1 MVIYVYGQR
10 IVIPYYLFIIPIFIY
25 TCILVG
31 EGSYRGGSISHW
43 PWRGSVTLQVCLSV
57 IVTTPLPTF
66 SKKNFFFLWGGV
78 SLYQVYFLFTVE
90 TKINKDL
97 RFHSFVILM
106 KWLYRDLILQNVF
119 QHNLYF
125 HTQVLGCYQI
135 HSLDMQLLNFYPL
148 WPCSKS
154 GVTDYFAQ
162 DDIHALHL
170 ARRCIKNINYSKD
183 PKVL

>member
-1 MVIYVYGQR
+1 MVIYICIY
-10 IVIPYYLFIIPIFIY
+10 IF
-25 TCILVG
+25 LHVG
-31 EGSYRGGSISHW
+31 ESSHRGRSISHW
-43 PWRGSVTLQVCLSV
+43 PRRGSVTLQVCLSV
-57 IVTTPLPTF
+57 IVITPSPSLL
-66 SKKNFFFLWGGV
+66 KKNLLLFFWGV
-78 SLYQVYFLFTVE
+78 SLDLVYFLFTVE
-90 TKINKDL
+90 RKINKDL
-97 RFHSFVILM
+97 KFHSFVILM

-119 QHNLYF
+119 HYSSYF

-135 HSLDMQLLNFYPL
+135 HSLNMQLLNFDPL

>member
-1 MVIYVYGQR
+1 MYMDKESLSHIGYRLY
-10 IVIPYYLFIIPIFIY
+10 PSAYIY

-57 IVTTPLPTF
+57 IVTTPSPSLL
-66 SKKNFFFLWGGV
+66 KKKLLLFFWGV
-78 SLYQVYFLFTVE
+78 SLDLVYFLFTVE

-97 RFHSFVILM
+97 KFHSFVIFM

-119 QHNLYF
+119 QHSFYF
-125 HTQVLGCYQI
+125 HTQLLGCYQI
-135 HSLDMQLLNFYPL
+135 HSLNMQLLNFDPFWL
-148 WPCSKS
+148 CSKS

>member
-1 MVIYVYGQR
+1 MYICIY
-10 IVIPYYLFIIPIFIY
+10 IF
-25 TCILVG
+25 LHVG
-31 EGSYRGGSISHW
+31 ESSYRGGSISHW

-57 IVTTPLPTF
+57 CYSYYPLSLPF
-66 SKKNFFFLWGGV
+66 KKKLLLFFWGV
-78 SLYQVYFLFTVE
+78 SIDLVYFLFTVE
-90 TKINKDL
+90 TKLNKDL

-106 KWLYRDLILQNVF
+106 KWLYRDLILQNTF
-119 QHNLYF
+119 QHSLYF
-125 HTQVLGCYQI
+125 HTQVLGYHQI
-135 HSLDMQLLNFYPL
+135 HSLNMQLLNFDPL